1 MSKETIV
8 VISGASSGY
17 RRGGVSLVQ
26 GPNVFDVD
34 RFNEEQL
41 EQLRNDPRITL
52 AEGAA
57 AETVE
62 TNTGDETQGAMAAE
76 RLAELVTHI
85 GTLDKGD
92 ASLWKEDGPP
102 KASAYPKGT
111 TAEERDAAW
120 EAFTAELDKA

>member
-8 VISGASSGY
+8 VISAASSGY
-17 RRGGVSLVQ
+17 RRGGVPLAQ

-34 RFNEEQL
+34 RFNEAQL
-41 EQLRNDPRITL
+41 EQLRDDPRITL

-62 TNTGDETQGAMAAE
+62 TNTGDNPQGAVAAE
-76 RLAELVTHI
+76 RLAELVAQI
-85 GTLDKGD
+85 GQMDKED
-92 ASLWKEDGPP
+92 AALWKEDGSP

-120 EAFTAELDKA
+120 EAFTADLDKA